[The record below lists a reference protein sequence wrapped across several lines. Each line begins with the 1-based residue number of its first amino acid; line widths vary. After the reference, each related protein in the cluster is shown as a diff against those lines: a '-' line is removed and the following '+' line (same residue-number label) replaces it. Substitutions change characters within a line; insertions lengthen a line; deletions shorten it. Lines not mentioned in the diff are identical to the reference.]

1 MAVPRE
7 LQEKLAKYQQL
18 YQQMQMMAAQKQQYQ
33 SHINEIEFALEEIDA
48 LPPGSTLYKAAGA
61 LLIKTEDVAGIKS
74 ALGERKEELEIKMKG
89 VEKQEKQLQ
98 GLYERLRNE
107 LNEAVQ
113 SG

>member
-1 MAVPRE
+1 MAVPRDI
-7 LQEKLAKYQQL
+7 QEKLNKYNQL
-18 YQQMQMMAAQKQQYQ
+18 YQQLQMMAGQRQQYQ
-33 SHINEIEFALEEIDA
+33 SHINEIEFALEEIDG
-48 LPPGSTLYKAAGA
+48 LPQGSTLYKAAGA
-61 LLIKTEDVAGIKS
+61 LLIKTDDVAGIKTS
-74 ALGERKEELEIKMKG
+74 LGERKEELEIKVKG

>member
-1 MAVPRE
+1 
-7 LQEKLAKYQQL
+7 
-18 YQQMQMMAAQKQQYQ
+18 MQMMAAQKQQYQ
-33 SHINEIEFALEEIDA
+33 SHINEIEFALEEVEG
-48 LPPGSTLYKAAGA
+48 LPPGATLYKAAGA
-61 LLIKTEDVAGIKS
+61 LLIKTEDVAGIKA